1 MDVNSAP
8 TCKAENGFRQ
18 AVPPRASAS
27 VIIAIMIGPE
37 RRDLQVPRKH
47 VARGNLSASFHCL
60 PSSPPCSSSPPRA
73 NPRDPEDRRDPE
85 IRTPG
90 MGEVKG
96 SCPNAAFRILWFLF
110 FFFFLRLQELVSSA
124 LTSARKT
131 SHFCRQR
138 IIGVRDAERKG
149 SPQPGPPT
157 AAPWPARPLP
167 SARWG
172 WERRPKGAG
181 WGREGGRERR

>member
-47 VARGNLSASFHCL
+47 VARGNLSASFRCL
-60 PSSPPCSSSPPRA
+60 PSSPLRVPPPHQEQTLAIRKT
-73 NPRDPEDRRDPE
+73 EE
-85 IRTPG
+85 ILKSEHQEWARSKDLAQMLPLG
-90 MGEVKG
+90 YFG
-96 SCPNAAFRILWFLF
+96 S

-124 LTSARKT
+124 LNSARKT